1 MPEKGNTIDDL
12 KNWENKIK
20 EEVKTVFETE
30 DFSDE
35 QIKTITNYINEKTN
49 KKENKEAK
57 KREIKKIIWNLFNK
71 IKIEWKEIEEAI
83 KEIEIEEN
91 ELKNWEII
99 IPPAT
104 DNNKI
109 YNEWTITTENNNIQI
124 TEETKNGKDLDTLK
138 KDKNWIKSSRLFD
151 MIQGREWLSQTIK
164 EKFEWAKESLRK
176 IHKAVTEAYKKI
188 AQKYKVSLQEIEQ
201 KKYTIPEDTIKKLT
215 ENNINVDEYIQYTIS
230 RDKITELWGNDNT
243 PETKDFL
250 KNLKNLEDSLWIR
263 KETTQW
269 LPLSTDR
276 KTFENNPQLRA
287 FKDNDPE
294 IAKLGKTS
302 YIWTERIELD
312 NKKPEELKATIAP
325 YQKMEEIYKDH
336 KDFPKDQKFQDI
348 SKKINEWNFT
358 ELKQEDVDYY
368 TQSLDK
374 LNWWI
379 TNYIKASAAQAP
391 LTWILRYLDS
401 YTWLS
406 KESIQDQFWAS
417 NKEYITMEDQTM
429 RINWVIWWNP
439 LSFYY
444 DVKDWQTKISC
455 DDVLHVENDIFQIY
469 NGQWEYPKSDL
480 RINMPSI
487 KDVVDNLQKIDQ
499 KTYTELL
506 QRSNNL
512 KEFQRSI
519 ADLINNQIKET
530 FPDNDE
536 IKTRMWRFTEKN
548 LAAQA
553 FDSALIWRTEYKN
566 KINEKKEN
574 WLTPIK
580 KVLLLVDNTTE
591 KSTATELIEFRW
603 AMKKLEWLLLK
614 SQEEINKIK
623 DPVLKDNLLKLKK
636 GKENQNYEEWE
647 KSITTFFT
655 LFERKDPAD
664 PEFKIDIDDFSKFID
679 LWTKDEETKKSTL
692 ESFTPEFLKA
702 YNKLNPETKKI
713 EEQWRTIKERAETE
727 HEKESEEADEE
738 LTAKLEMR
746 ESTTEISF
754 W

>member
-1 MPEKGNTIDDL
+1 MPEQGDYQNNTPETGKTDL
-12 KNWENKIK
+12 KKHIERNFNS
-20 EEVKTVFETE
+20 E
-30 DFSDE
+30 DFSEEDISKINNYLTE
-35 QIKTITNYINEKTN
+35 KTRDINNREEKDKTIKNLLNKLETKINE
-49 KKENKEAK
+49 
-57 KREIKKIIWNLFNK
+57 
-71 IKIEWKEIEEAI
+71 EWKSIEEAI
-83 KEIEIEEN
+83 SEIENEEY
-91 ELKNWEII
+91 ELKNREWII
-99 IPPAT
+99 TPT
-104 DNNKI
+104 TNNLS
-109 YNEWTITTENNNIQI
+109 
-124 TEETKNGKDLDTLK
+124 TEETKNSEK
-138 KDKNWIKSSRLFD
+138 KDIFSS
-151 MIQGREWLSQTIK
+151 LSFSSVRKTIL
-164 EKFEWAKESLRK
+164 EKVHDGINKVIEYSE
-176 IHKAVTEAYKKI
+176 KI
-188 AQKYKVSLQEIEQ
+188 AKLYNKLSNKYKEITSDEFNQ
-201 KKYTIPEDTIKKLT
+201 KKSNLSEDTKKKLA
-215 ENNINVDEYIQYTIS
+215 ENNVNEEEYIQYTIS
-230 RDKITELWGNDNT
+230 RDKIYELWENDHT
-243 PETKDFL
+243 PETRDFL
-250 KNLKNLEDSLWIR
+250 KNLKNLEDELWIR
-263 KETTQW
+263 RETAQW

-276 KTFENNPQLRA
+276 ATFENNPQLRA

-294 IAKLGKTS
+294 IAKLDKKS
-302 YIWTERIELD
+302 YFSTERIELD
-312 NKKPEELKATIAP
+312 NKKPEELKATIEP
-325 YQKMEEIYKDH
+325 YQKMEQIYKDH
-336 KDFPKDQKFQDI
+336 KDFPKDKKFQDI

-603 AMKKLEWLLLK
+603 AMKKLEWLLWK

-623 DPVLKDNLLKLKK
+623 DPVLKDNLLKLKQ

-655 LFERKDPAD
+655 LFERKDPSD
-664 PEFKIDIDDFSKFID
+664 PEFKIDIDDFSTFID

-692 ESFTPEFLKA
+692 ENFTPEFLKA

-713 EEQWRTIKERAETE
+713 EEQWKTIKERSEAE

-754 W
+754 KN